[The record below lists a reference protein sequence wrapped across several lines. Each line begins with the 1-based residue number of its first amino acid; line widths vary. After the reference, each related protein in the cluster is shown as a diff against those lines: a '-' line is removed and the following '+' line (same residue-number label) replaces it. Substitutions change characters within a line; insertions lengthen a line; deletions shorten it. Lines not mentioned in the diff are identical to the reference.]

1 MKPIRRLHPDLIVLC
16 LFQLATLCSLQVG
29 ASDAPL
35 PSTTADI
42 ERQLE
47 KGRKIYN
54 FYCYF
59 CHGYSGDAETLA
71 ARFLTPPPRNFIAT
85 DPERLNKQRIL
96 DAISNGRPATAMK
109 PFRDVLADDDI
120 EAVTLY
126 VHTAFVVGK
135 QPNTQYH
142 TVENGW
148 YGHDRFRD
156 SFPFATGEI
165 PLDAPD
171 DSLTDKQKM
180 GMQVYLESCISCHD
194 RSHVKDPTVNWEPV
208 ATSYPRLGFKT
219 GDSLLPPDEKSSAS
233 PFAKHD
239 IAPSVSDLSSVE
251 QLGESLFQ
259 QNCAFCHAAD
269 GTGKNWIG
277 TFLQPHPRDLTDPKV
292 MATMSSEHLTKV
304 IRDGLA
310 NTSMPA
316 WKSVLNDEQ
325 IDAVV
330 RYIHRA
336 FHPLPGFL
344 D

>member
-1 MKPIRRLHPDLIVLC
+1 MHM
-16 LFQLATLCSLQVG
+16 
-29 ASDAPL
+29 
-35 PSTTADI
+35 PSTAADI
-42 ERQLE
+42 EKQLE

-71 ARFLTPPPRNFIAT
+71 ARFLSPPPRNFIAS
-85 DPERLNKQRIL
+85 DPDGLTKQRIR
-96 DAISNGRPATAMK
+96 DAISKGRPTTAMK
-109 PFRDVLADDDI
+109 PFRDVLADEDI

-126 VHTAFVVGK
+126 VHTAFVIGK
-135 QPNTQYH
+135 RTNTQYH

-148 YGHDRFRD
+148 YEHDRFRD

-165 PLDAPD
+165 PLDAPN
-171 DSLTDKQKM
+171 DSLTEKQKR
-180 GMQVYLESCISCHD
+180 GLRVYHESCISCHD
-194 RSHVKDPTVNWEPV
+194 RSHVKDPTLIWEPV
-208 ATSYPRLGFKT
+208 AISYPRLGFKT
-219 GDSLLPPDEKSSAS
+219 GDSLLPPDDKSGAS

-239 IAPSVSDLSSVE
+239 IAPAIPDLSSVE

-292 MATMSSEHLTKV
+292 MTNMSSDHLTKV
-304 IRDGLA
+304 IRDGLE

-316 WKSVLNDEQ
+316 WKSVLTDKQ
-325 IDAVV
+325 INAVIH
-330 RYIHRA
+330 YIHRA
-336 FHPLPGFL
+336 FHPLPGFS